1 MGKWLALVAVAFA
14 LNVVWE
20 LAQAPLY
27 GGDGGPPTGIYI
39 RAAVN
44 DALLIAAAAAAGVL
58 AGRGWSPAFWPV
70 LVLLLAG
77 TAIFIE
83 LRALATGR
91 WSYAEAMPTV
101 ATIGLSPLVQLPLLG
116 AVSVLATWRGR
127 PA

>member
-1 MGKWLALVAVAFA
+1 MGRWLALLIVAFV
-14 LNVVWE
+14 LNVGWE

-27 GGDGGPPTGIYI
+27 GGRAPTGIYL

-44 DALLIAAAAAAGVL
+44 DALLIAVAVAAGVL
-58 AGRGWSPAFWPV
+58 AARRRPATFWPV
-70 LVLLLAG
+70 LVGALAA

-83 LRALATGR
+83 ARALATGR

-116 AVSVLATWRGR
+116 AVAVLAVWRGR
-127 PA
+127 AA

>member
-14 LNVVWE
+14 CNAAWE

-27 GGDGGPPTGIYI
+27 GGRPPTAIYF
-39 RAAVN
+39 RAALN
-44 DALLIAAAAAAGVL
+44 DALMIAVATAAGLL
-58 AGRGWSPAFWPV
+58 AARRWSPAFWPV
-70 LVLLLAG
+70 LLVGLAA

-83 LRALATGR
+83 VRALATGR

-116 AVSVLATWRGR
+116 AIAVLMAWRGR